1 MKTIKTLLSAILF
14 LFCTFL
20 FYGQQLTYDGEGITL
35 MITPGKIRRGGEVV
49 ISGAAAP
56 GRQNRTMT
64 AVFTP
69 PHAPAYTRTFQV
81 QPDGTYQYKEKNLN
95 FIGTWEVTVK
105 GPVIKEIA
113 RGAFDVL
120 SPSAAAAVSV
130 QTLQQGLDKSLQL
143 LTELENQ
150 TAKFP
155 KLPGKDQAEAQMK
168 ELETTLN
175 QMKSDWDRAADAL
188 QQLNTAIPALD
199 PFPETQ
205 TVMNQ
210 LADRLQQGEKQMQTV
225 IRQMEQTYEEVNNA
239 REWCRMWFAQKQGL
253 KIFFKTV
260 ETILTSAKGLAD
272 WAVNILEGYV
282 KDMWKQLTLDTSQTV
297 LGLTE
302 KQKQAAGDALGKI
315 ELVDS
320 VILNVFGKDGSIMEL
335 KKKLAFTAI
344 DKLIDWISG
353 VVAKNCRVYNAAV
366 EGKFTAYFYTK
377 NSVYMVAKYPFKGG
391 MELFFQKRKNKN
403 DIVRLQG
410 QIWGN
415 FGWRIGQFFPGRAA
429 GDIPGVWAM
438 GLCVPRPP
446 FPDYRDF
453 SLVLEGEGLP
463 EEVEIQVTKASY
475 DKEKLKYRYISV
487 LWSPYQLVPAVDF
500 PETSIPG
507 GYWFVTRVTKT
518 AGQEKKF
525 KIPLTVQGKNTI
537 LKHTFKRTM
546 DYRKQSEF
554 IAELELHIDGK
565 EEGI

>member
-175 QMKSDWDRAADAL
+175 QMKPDWDRAADAL

-391 MELFFQKRKNKN
+391 MELFF
-403 DIVRLQG
+403 
-410 QIWGN
+410 
-415 FGWRIGQFFPGRAA
+415 
-429 GDIPGVWAM
+429 
-438 GLCVPRPP
+438 
-446 FPDYRDF
+446 
-453 SLVLEGEGLP
+453 
-463 EEVEIQVTKASY
+463 
-475 DKEKLKYRYISV
+475 
-487 LWSPYQLVPAVDF
+487 
-500 PETSIPG
+500 
-507 GYWFVTRVTKT
+507 
-518 AGQEKKF
+518 
-525 KIPLTVQGKNTI
+525 
-537 LKHTFKRTM
+537 
-546 DYRKQSEF
+546 
-554 IAELELHIDGK
+554 
-565 EEGI
+565 